1 MKVRTPMRKP
11 SGSPLPTSNTTIN
24 PAVHRMMVQQL
35 KLQDSNYK
43 EARQNRLNTASQ
55 AREVGFTHREIGD
68 VLGVTEAAAR
78 AMIKRAKGDPDGTR

>member
-1 MKVRTPMRKP
+1 MKVRNTMRN
-11 SGSPLPTSNTTIN
+11 GSSLPENN
-24 PAVHRMMVQQL
+24 PQVHHLMVQQL

-43 EARQNRLNTASQ
+43 EAKQNRLQTASL

-78 AMIKRAKGDPDGTR
+78 AMIKRAKDGPDDRASGRS

>member
-1 MKVRTPMRKP
+1 M
-11 SGSPLPTSNTTIN
+11 PTSNTNLN

-78 AMIKRAKGDPDGTR
+78 AMIKRAKGDTDGTR